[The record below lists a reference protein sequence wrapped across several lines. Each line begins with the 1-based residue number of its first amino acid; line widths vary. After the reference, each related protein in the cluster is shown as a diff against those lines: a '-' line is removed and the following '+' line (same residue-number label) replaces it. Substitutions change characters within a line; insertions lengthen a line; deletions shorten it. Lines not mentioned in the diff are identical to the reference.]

1 MKATIKIYLRKVKN
15 SNDQLP
21 IIMRV
26 TKDRKSKII
35 TLGLKA
41 KESEWDLN
49 LNRYSKRSQDYQ
61 RKNRALLSIENRA
74 LTVINDFISDNADFT
89 LNQFETKFRGF
100 NNRKITVRKYL
111 ENLIQEYENANK
123 YGSAEPYEN
132 LKSAL
137 FRYAKKQIM
146 FKDIDFE
153 FLKGFENYLRN
164 EGNTD
169 GGIAF
174 KMRQLR
180 ASFNRAINEDIVLSS
195 SYPFRKYKI
204 SKLKGKSN
212 KIALVAEELRRFE
225 KVDLSRQMHLVTSH
239 KLFMFSFYC
248 RGINWVDMMELMWS
262 DIYDGKIH
270 YTRRKTKQKFVVEVS
285 EKLDVI
291 LSYFK
296 KNFPHTSY
304 VFPILLKDGLTA
316 KQKRDRK
323 KKTIK
328 KFNEDLK
335 ALGGLASIS
344 KPLTSYVARHTY
356 ATYLY
361 NEGKPVEII
370 SASMG
375 HSSVLVT
382 MSYLKE
388 FEDSVLDEANR
399 VLLGDPLVHYS

>member
-15 SNDQLP
+15 TNDQMP

-41 KESEWDLN
+41 TESEWDFDQ
-49 LNRYSKRSQDYQ
+49 NRFNRKAQDYQ
-61 RKNRALLSIENRA
+61 RKNRALLSLESRA
-74 LTVINDFISDNADFT
+74 LTIINDFISDNIDFT

-100 NNRKITVRKYL
+100 NNRKITVKKYL
-111 ENLIQEYENANK
+111 ENLIQDYENADK
-123 YGSAEPYEN
+123 YGPAEPYKN

-137 FRYAKKQIM
+137 FKYAKKPIM

-153 FLKGFENYLRN
+153 FLKGFENYLRSK
-164 EGNTD
+164 GNTD

-180 ASFNRAINEDIVLSS
+180 TSFNRAINEDIVNSS

-270 YTRRKTKQKFVVEVS
+270 YTRMKTKQRFVVEVS
-285 EKLDVI
+285 EKLKEI

-304 VFPILLKDGLTA
+304 VFPILLKDGLTP

-323 KKTIK
+323 QKTIK

-335 ALGGLASIS
+335 ALGGLANIS
-344 KPLTSYVARHTY
+344 KPLTSYVTRHTY

-399 VLLGDPLVHYS
+399 ILLEDPLVHYS